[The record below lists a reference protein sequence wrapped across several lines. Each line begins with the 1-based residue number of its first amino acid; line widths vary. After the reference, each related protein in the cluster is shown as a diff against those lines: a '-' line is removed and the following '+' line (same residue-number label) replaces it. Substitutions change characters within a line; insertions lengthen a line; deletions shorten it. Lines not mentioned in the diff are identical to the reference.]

1 MKNRLKFD
9 SLSQHQLWNG
19 IVVVLIA
26 LGVLF
31 RVANL
36 DQPVYWVDEVATSMR
51 VSGYT
56 QAEVVERVATELPL
70 SVADL
75 QRFQVIRSVEEG
87 SPANRPLANL
97 MRVLAQ
103 SPEHAPLY
111 FVLARFWAEVFG
123 GSVVAMRSL
132 PVLFGL
138 LGIPAMYGLGL
149 TLFGL
154 AGGGRTE
161 GRQAEGRQAE
171 GRQAEGRQAE
181 VKARVVAKTAAG
193 LLAISPFFVAYSQEA
208 RPYSLWILLLLLT
221 TQFLWRSLQTNQWRW
236 WIAYGICLILTMY
249 TSLLTILVVLGQGL
263 AVLLWHRRRV
273 YAYGIAS
280 AIALSALSP
289 WAIVVFTQ
297 WQKLQ
302 SNTVWMQI
310 YAPVWATLGTW
321 FYSLAVLFFDVPVA
335 ERPLV
340 FVLQVVTATAT
351 IALIGYAT
359 CVFVRQTSRQLW
371 GFVLATAFS
380 IPGILLLIDLLRS
393 GQAAATPRYLMPT
406 HLVVLLVVAY
416 LLCDRLFLKHR
427 SPPKKWRLVTALLL
441 TVSLI
446 SCLIPQPSPYLKSR
460 NLSNAELTALL
471 NEVRSP
477 QLITTPHSIQDII
490 SLSYDLEPDITFY
503 VLPTKTAS
511 PNNLLT
517 DILGE
522 EKATFLFAPSDEQ
535 RQTVEASQRLK
546 LTQIY
551 QPPPLISG
559 GFALTLWR
567 VERTR

>member
-1 MKNRLKFD
+1 MKNRFKFD
-9 SLSQHQLWNG
+9 LLSQHQLWNG
-19 IVVVLIA
+19 IVVILIA

-31 RVANL
+31 RVADL
-36 DQPVYWVDEVATSMR
+36 DRPVYWVDEVATSMR

-75 QRFQVIRSVEEG
+75 QRFQVIRPVEEG

-111 FVLARFWAEVFG
+111 FVLAHFWAEVFG

-138 LGIPAMYGLGL
+138 LGIPAMYGAGL
-149 TLFGL
+149 TLFSQVE
-154 AGGGRTE
+154 GGR
-161 GRQAEGRQAE
+161 AIAPN
-171 GRQAEGRQAE
+171 
-181 VKARVVAKTAAG
+181 VARTVAKTAAG

-221 TQFLWRSLQTNQWRW
+221 TQFLWRSLQTNQRRW
-236 WIAYGICLILTMY
+236 WIAYVACLILTLY
-249 TSLLTILVVLGQGL
+249 TSLLTVLVVFGQGL
-263 AVLLWHRRRV
+263 AVLLWHRRRLS
-273 YAYGIAS
+273 AYVIAS
-280 AIALSALSP
+280 AIALFTLLP
-289 WAIVVFTQ
+289 WAIIVFTQ

-310 YAPVWATLGTW
+310 YAPIWATLGTW

-335 ERPLV
+335 EEPLV
-340 FVLQVVTATAT
+340 FGLQVVTATTT
-351 IALIGYAT
+351 IALIGYAVY
-359 CVFVRQTSRQLW
+359 VFVRQTSRQLW

-380 IPGILLLIDLLRS
+380 IPGMLLLIDLLRS

-416 LLCDRLFLKHR
+416 LLCDRLFFQSHLPTR
-427 SPPKKWRLVTALLL
+427 KWRIVTALLL
-441 TVSLI
+441 SVSLI

-460 NLSNAELTALL
+460 NLSNPDLARLL

-477 QLITTPHSIQDII
+477 QLVTTPHSIQDII

-503 VLPTKTAS
+503 VLPTETAS

-517 DILGE
+517 DILSEG
-522 EKATFLFAPSDEQ
+522 KATFLFAPSDEQ

-559 GFALTLWR
+559 GFALTLWK
-567 VERTR
+567 VEQAR

>member
-1 MKNRLKFD
+1 MKNRPKLA
-9 SLSQHQLWNG
+9 SLSQRQLWNG

-36 DQPVYWVDEVATSMR
+36 GEPVYWVDEVATSMR

-70 SVADL
+70 SVSDL
-75 QRFQVIRSVEEG
+75 QRFQVIRPVEEG
-87 SPANRPLANL
+87 FPANRPLANL

-132 PVLFGL
+132 PVLFGV
-138 LGIPAMYGLGL
+138 LGIPAMYGAGRA
-149 TLFGL
+149 LFGQRKDAQAK
-154 AGGGRTE
+154 AG
-161 GRQAEGRQAE
+161 AEMT
-171 GRQAEGRQAE
+171 
-181 VKARVVAKTAAG
+181 AKTAAG

-221 TQFLWRSLQTNQWRW
+221 TQFLWRSLQTNERRW
-236 WIAYGICLILTMY
+236 WLAYGACLVLTLY
-249 TSLLTILVVLGQGL
+249 TSLLSVLVVFGQGL
-263 AVLLWHRRRV
+263 AVLLWHRRRLS
-273 YAYGIAS
+273 AYVIAS
-280 AIALSALSP
+280 AIALSTLLP
-289 WAIVVFTQ
+289 WAIVVFTH

-310 YAPVWATLGTW
+310 YAPIWATLGTW

-340 FVLQVVTATAT
+340 FGLQVVTATAT
-351 IALIGYAT
+351 IALIGYASY
-359 CVFVRQTSRQLW
+359 VFVRQTARQLW

-406 HLVVLLVVAY
+406 HLVALLLVAY
-416 LLCDRLFLKHR
+416 LLGDRLFFKYR
-427 SPPKKWRLVTALLL
+427 SPTKKWRIVAAVLL

-460 NLSNAELTALL
+460 NLSNADLTEIL
-471 NEVRSP
+471 NDVRSP

-503 VLPTKTAS
+503 VLPTETTS
-511 PNNLLT
+511 PNDLLT
-517 DILGE
+517 DILSKGE
-522 EKATFLFAPSDEQ
+522 ATFLFAPSDEQ
-535 RQTVEASQRLK
+535 RQTVEASERLK

-551 QPPPLISG
+551 QPPPLVSG

-567 VERTR
+567 VELL